1 MENLSNYPEEIFIK
15 DGRIVKNM
23 KQNAPSNEKTSPSN
37 GYDDFF
43 RNNQNHTNFDNN
55 FATQNDVLGE
65 RSQGFGQNILAG
77 LFGNLLK
84 NKNANEIL
92 PLLLNKNINKSD
104 LFSKVMN
111 QTDTKKE
118 NKIKKQNHIYEW

>member
-15 DGRIVKNM
+15 DGQIVKNV
-23 KQNAPSNEKTSPSN
+23 KSAPNNEKTSPSN
-37 GYDDFF
+37 GYDDSFH
-43 RNNQNHTNFDNN
+43 NNQNHTNFNNN

-118 NKIKKQNHIYEW
+118 NKIKKQNHIYEM

>member
-1 MENLSNYPEEIFIK
+1 MENLNNYPEEIFIK
-15 DGRIVKNM
+15 DGQIVKNV
-23 KQNAPSNEKTSPSN
+23 KSAPNNEKTSPSN
-37 GYDDFF
+37 GYDDSFH
-43 RNNQNHTNFDNN
+43 NNQNHTNFNNN

-92 PLLLNKNINKSD
+92 PLLLNKNINKSE

-111 QTDTKKE
+111 QADTKKE
-118 NKIKKQNHIYEW
+118 NKIKKQNHIYEL

>member
-1 MENLSNYPEEIFIK
+1 MENLSNYREEIFIK
-15 DGRIVKNM
+15 DGQIVKNV
-23 KQNAPSNEKTSPSN
+23 KSAPNNEKTSPSN
-37 GYDDFF
+37 GYDDSFH
-43 RNNQNHTNFDNN
+43 NNQNHTNFNNN

-84 NKNANEIL
+84 NKNANDIL

-118 NKIKKQNHIYEW
+118 NKIKKQDHIYEL

>member
-15 DGRIVKNM
+15 DGRIVKNV
-23 KQNAPSNEKTSPSN
+23 KQTAPNNEKISN
-37 GYDDFF
+37 GYDDSFH
-43 RNNQNHTNFDNN
+43 NNQNHTDFNNN

-92 PLLLNKNINKSD
+92 PLLLNKNINKSE

>member
-1 MENLSNYPEEIFIK
+1 MENLNNYPEEIFIK

-23 KQNAPSNEKTSPSN
+23 KAPNNEKTSN

-43 RNNQNHTNFDNN
+43 RNNQNHTDFDNN
-55 FATQNDVLGE
+55 FATQNE
-65 RSQGFGQNILAG
+65 TSQGFGQNILAG

>member
-15 DGRIVKNM
+15 DGQIVKNV
-23 KQNAPSNEKTSPSN
+23 KSAPNNEKTSPSN
-37 GYDDFF
+37 GYDDSFH
-43 RNNQNHTNFDNN
+43 NNQNHTNFNNN
-55 FATQNDVLGE
+55 FATQNDVLCD

-92 PLLLNKNINKSD
+92 PLLLNKNINKSE

-118 NKIKKQNHIYEW
+118 NKIKKQNHIYEM

>member
-15 DGRIVKNM
+15 DGQIVKNV
-23 KQNAPSNEKTSPSN
+23 KSAPNNEKTSPSN
-37 GYDDFF
+37 GYDDSFH
-43 RNNQNHTNFDNN
+43 NNQNHTNFNNN
-55 FATQNDVLGE
+55 FATQNDVLDD

-92 PLLLNKNINKSD
+92 PLLLNKNINKSE

-118 NKIKKQNHIYEW
+118 NKIKKQNHIYEM

>member
-15 DGRIVKNM
+15 DGQIVKNV
-23 KQNAPSNEKTSPSN
+23 KSAPNNEKTSPSN

-43 RNNQNHTNFDNN
+43 RNNQNHTDFDNN
-55 FATQNDVLGE
+55 FATQNE
-65 RSQGFGQNILAG
+65 TSQGFGQNILAG

-92 PLLLNKNINKSD
+92 PLLLNKNINKSE

-111 QTDTKKE
+111 QADTKKE
-118 NKIKKQNHIYEW
+118 NKIKKQNHIYEL

>member
-23 KQNAPSNEKTSPSN
+23 KSAPNNEKTSPSN
-37 GYDDFF
+37 GYDDSFH
-43 RNNQNHTNFDNN
+43 NNQNHTNFNNN
-55 FATQNDVLGE
+55 FATQNDFLGE
-65 RSQGFGQNILAG
+65 RSQGFGQNILTG
-77 LFGNLLK
+77 LFGNLLR

>member
-1 MENLSNYPEEIFIK
+1 MENLNNYPEEIFIK
-15 DGRIVKNM
+15 DGQIVKNV
-23 KQNAPSNEKTSPSN
+23 KSAPNNEKTSPSN
-37 GYDDFF
+37 GYDDSFH
-43 RNNQNHTNFDNN
+43 NNQNHTNFNNN
-55 FATQNDVLGE
+55 FATQNDVLSE

-118 NKIKKQNHIYEW
+118 NKIKKQNHIYEL

>member
-15 DGRIVKNM
+15 DGQIVKNM
-23 KQNAPSNEKTSPSN
+23 KQTAPSNEKTSN

-43 RNNQNHTNFDNN
+43 HNNQNHTDFDNN
-55 FATQNDVLGE
+55 FANKTQNE
-65 RSQGFGQNILAG
+65 TSQGFGQNILAG

-92 PLLLNKNINKSD
+92 PLLLNKNINKSE

-111 QTDTKKE
+111 QADTKKE
-118 NKIKKQNHIYEW
+118 NKIKKQNYIYEL

>member
-15 DGRIVKNM
+15 DGQIVKNV
-23 KQNAPSNEKTSPSN
+23 KSAPNNEKTSPSN
-37 GYDDFF
+37 GYDDSFH
-43 RNNQNHTNFDNN
+43 NNQNHTNFNNN

-84 NKNANEIL
+84 NKNANDIL

-118 NKIKKQNHIYEW
+118 NKIKKQDHIYEL

>member
-15 DGRIVKNM
+15 DGQIVKNV
-23 KQNAPSNEKTSPSN
+23 KSAPNNEKTSQSN
-37 GYDDFF
+37 GYDDSFH
-43 RNNQNHTNFDNN
+43 NNQNHPNFNNN

-118 NKIKKQNHIYEW
+118 NKIKKQDHIYEW

>member
-1 MENLSNYPEEIFIK
+1 MENLNNYPEEIFIK
-15 DGRIVKNM
+15 DGRIVKNV
-23 KQNAPSNEKTSPSN
+23 KQTAPNNEKTSN

-43 RNNQNHTNFDNN
+43 CNNQNHTDFDNN
-55 FATQNDVLGE
+55 FATQNE
-65 RSQGFGQNILAG
+65 TSQGFGQNILAG

>member
-15 DGRIVKNM
+15 DGQIVKNV
-23 KQNAPSNEKTSPSN
+23 KSAPNNEKTSPSN

-43 RNNQNHTNFDNN
+43 HNNQNHTDFDNN
-55 FATQNDVLGE
+55 FANKTQNE
-65 RSQGFGQNILAG
+65 TSQGFGQNILAG